1 MFDFFEEKE
10 ANPSSLKARLYF
22 WLNLLVVL
30 SLCALTAW
38 DSMRIYTDGY
48 REKLCGLIMYNL
60 LICCSMMMWL

>member
-38 DSMRIYTDGY
+38 DSMRIYTDSY